1 MIVSVG
7 ICRGTSGRSVQLSYI
22 MLPMLS
28 RCSLFRRIGAT
39 SLPLILL
46 WTFVAC
52 LALCSDHTAEAGE
65 DGAHRTAH
73 SISESCDDENC
84 PIPSSSFLLPE
95 RQSNVSAQ
103 PGTSAVDVN
112 FTTCASLNSDLPR
125 SLTRLSPLSST
136 SDPPRKRLD
145 ILRI

>member
-7 ICRGTSGRSVQLSYI
+7 LYRGTSGRSVQLSYI
-22 MLPMLS
+22 MLPMFS
-28 RCSLFRRIGAT
+28 RCSLFRRIGAA

-46 WTFVAC
+46 WAFVAC
-52 LALCSDHTAEAGE
+52 LALCSDHTAEAGA
-65 DGAHRTAH
+65 DGAHRTVQ

-103 PGTSAVDVN
+103 PGTAAVDVI
-112 FTTCASLNSDLPR
+112 FAACAALDTDLPQ
-125 SLTRLSPLSST
+125 SPTRLSPLSST

-145 ILRI
+145 VLRI